1 MNLFKDIN
9 FKNPKTICA
18 LACIAFML
26 LIVLM
31 QFWPGV
37 WGFSQMDQISEQQTN
52 ETASIMELV
61 WFPKSNNG
69 AYATFFDGTTV
80 GLLNTPVTRNQVA
93 IMPAGQLLMAAF
105 GIVLIIKYPRATIA
119 GLFPIVCGIL
129 GFYGYFLIEGF
140 RVHFTWY
147 INVALAVL
155 SLLSGLV
162 YMLSGTIF
170 KNAD

>member
-1 MNLFKDIN
+1 MNLFKDID

-37 WGFSQMDQISEQQTN
+37 WSFTQIDQITEK
-52 ETASIMELV
+52 ETTEAASIMEVV

-69 AYATFFDGTTV
+69 AYSTFFDGTMV
-80 GLLNTPVTRNQVA
+80 AGLNIPVTRNQVA

-105 GIVLIIKYPRATIA
+105 GIVLMIKYPRATIA
-119 GLFPIVCGIL
+119 GIFPIVCGLL
-129 GFYGYFLIEGF
+129 GCYGYFLIEGF

-147 INVALAVL
+147 INIALAIL
-155 SLLSGLV
+155 AIISGLV
-162 YMLSGTIF
+162 YMFSGLIF
-170 KNAD
+170 KKAQ